1 MKIKLTKQ
9 IAGAGVSIFAI
20 ILDFTA
26 QTFTDLSVNPN
37 AAASRVCNWEL
48 EGRRLSLIRQGWQET
63 VIDEEKEKVAA

>member
-9 IAGAGVSIFAI
+9 IAEASVSILTI

-26 QTFTDLSVNPN
+26 QTFTDLSVNPS
-37 AAASRVCNWEL
+37 AATSRVCNWEL